1 MDGPDRSIL
10 TQWAHSLGAKREE
23 LIPLAWA
30 FVYFF
35 CLLCGYSILRPVR
48 DEMAIEGGLKNLP
61 WMMTGTFL
69 TMLAATPLFGWLSAR
84 YSRYRLL
91 LTVYAFFI
99 TNLLIFYALMTS
111 HLHPEWVARGFFVWL
126 SVFNLFIVS
135 VFWSFMADL
144 FTPEQGA
151 RLFGVIAAGGSSGA
165 LLGPLFTTGLTF
177 VFPIQVLM
185 VASSLFLGACIGCV
199 YRLERWGR
207 TQTIHHRPQ
216 QGEPLRGSFLAGIR
230 LTFSSPYL
238 LGICSYLVILTITA
252 TVLYF
257 EQTRLVSE
265 YLDRPEARTRLFST
279 LDFTTS
285 LLTWLTQVFMTRRL
299 ISRFGLVAALLFL
312 PAISLLGFLGVALW
326 PSLAVY
332 VVFSVLRRVG
342 EYALSKPAR
351 EVLFTVVSREEKYKA
366 KNFIDT
372 AISRGGD
379 ASTAWLVTAVKA
391 LGVTPTHIAWALVPL
406 MGVWAWIATVL
417 ARHEKRRTASPLSS
431 SPTTESARSTV

>member
-1 MDGPDRSIL
+1 MDGPGYTRRDRL
-10 TQWAHSLGAKREE
+10 ADSLGAKREE

-35 CLLCGYSILRPVR
+35 CLLFGYSILRPVR
-48 DEMAIEGGLKNLP
+48 DEMAIEGGLKHLP
-61 WMMTGTFL
+61 WMMTATFL

-84 YSRYRLL
+84 CSRYRLL

-99 TNLLIFYALMTS
+99 TNLLVFYVLMTS

-177 VFPIQVLM
+177 IFPIPVLM

-207 TQTIHHRPQ
+207 TQTIHHRLQ
-216 QGEPLRGSFLAGIR
+216 QGEPLRGGFLAGVR

-238 LGICSYLVILTITA
+238 LGICGYLAILTMTA

-299 ISRFGLVAALLFL
+299 IVRFGLAAALLFL
-312 PAISLLGFLGVALW
+312 PAISLVGFLGIALW
-326 PSLAVY
+326 PSLMVY

-351 EVLFTVVSREEKYKA
+351 EVLFTVVNREEKYKA

-391 LGVTPTHIAWALVPL
+391 LGATPTHIAWALVPL
-406 MGVWAWIATVL
+406 MGVWAWLATVL
-417 ARHEKRRTASPLSS
+417 ARQENRRSASTFSS
-431 SPTTESARSTV
+431 TTDSSRSTA

>member
-1 MDGPDRSIL
+1 MSESGQTIL
-10 TQWAHSLGAKREE
+10 VRWAHSLGAKPEE
-23 LIPLAWA
+23 LVPLVWA
-30 FVYFF
+30 FVFFF

-61 WMMTGTFL
+61 WMMTATFL
-69 TMLAATPLFGWLSAR
+69 TMVAATPLFGWLSAR
-84 YSRYRLL
+84 CSRYRLL

-99 TNLLIFYALMTS
+99 TNLLAFYALMTS

-165 LLGPLFTTGLTF
+165 LVGPLITTGLTF
-177 VFPIQVLM
+177 IVPVPVLM
-185 VASSLFLGACIGCV
+185 LASMAFLILCLGCV
-199 YRLERWGR
+199 YRLDRWGR
-207 TQTIHHRPQ
+207 EQSAHHQSRPGDPL
-216 QGEPLRGSFLAGIR
+216 QGGFLAGIR
-230 LTFSSPYL
+230 LTMSSPYL
-238 LGICSYLVILTITA
+238 LGICGYLAFLTMTA
-252 TVLYF
+252 TVLYL

-265 YLDRPEARTRLFST
+265 YLDQPEARTRLFSS
-279 LDFTTS
+279 LDFSTG
-285 LLTWLTQVFMTRRL
+285 LLTWVTQMFVTKRV
-299 ISRFGLVAALLFL
+299 ISRFGLVAPLLFL
-312 PAISLLGFLGVALW
+312 PVISLIGFLGIALW
-326 PSLAVY
+326 PTLAVY

-351 EVLFTVVSREEKYKA
+351 EVLFTVVSPEEKYKA

-391 LGVTPTHIAWALVPL
+391 LGATPIHIAWALIPL
-406 MGVWAWIATVL
+406 MGIWAWLATVL
-417 ARHEKRRTASPLSS
+417 ARQEKVRSASTVSS
-431 SPTTESARSTV
+431 TTESSRGTA

>member
-1 MDGPDRSIL
+1 MGEPDHARL
-10 TQWAHSLGAKREE
+10 VRCADFLGAKQEE
-23 LIPLAWA
+23 LIPLTWA
-30 FVYFF
+30 FAYFF

-48 DEMAIEGGLKNLP
+48 DEMAIEGGLQHLP

-69 TMLAATPLFGWLSAR
+69 AMLAVTPLFGWLSSR
-84 YSRYRLL
+84 YPRYRLL

-99 TNLLIFYALMTS
+99 TNLVAFYVLMTS
-111 HLHPEWVARGFFVWL
+111 HVHTEWIARGFFIWL

-165 LLGPLFTTGLTF
+165 LVGPLLTTGLTF
-177 VFPIQVLM
+177 VVPVPVLM
-185 VASSLFLGACIGCV
+185 LASSVFLMACIGCV
-199 YRLERWGR
+199 YRLEQWGR
-207 TQTIHHRPQ
+207 QQTVHHRPQ
-216 QGEPLRGSFLAGIR
+216 QGEPLHGNFLAGVR
-230 LTFSSPYL
+230 LTLSSPYL
-238 LGICSYLVILTITA
+238 LGICGYLMLLTMTA
-252 TVLYF
+252 TFLYL

-265 YLDRPEARTRLFST
+265 YLDQPEARTRLFSSV
-279 LDFTTS
+279 DFATG
-285 LLTWLTQVFMTRRL
+285 LLTWLTQVFVTNRL
-299 ISRFGLVAALLFL
+299 IGRFGLVAPLLVL
-312 PAISLLGFLGVALW
+312 PAISLAGFIGIAVWPTLAL
-326 PSLAVY
+326 Y

-379 ASTAWLVTAVKA
+379 ASTGWLVTGVKA
-391 LGVTPTHIAWALVPL
+391 LGATTAQIAWALVPMML
-406 MGVWAWIATVL
+406 VWAWLATVL
-417 ARHEKRRTASPLSS
+417 ARQEKDRSASS
-431 SPTTESARSTV
+431 SP